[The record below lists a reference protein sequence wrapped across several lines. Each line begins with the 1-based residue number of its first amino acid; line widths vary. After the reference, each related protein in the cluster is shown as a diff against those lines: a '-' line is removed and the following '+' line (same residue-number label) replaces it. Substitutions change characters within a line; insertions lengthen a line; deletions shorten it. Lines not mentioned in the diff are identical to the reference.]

1 MAKAITLPKLEA
13 QLLQQELGRKQEP
26 IQRDPEVDKQLCLDY
41 QDGSNE
47 AGVALIYRYLDKL
60 SYIYRFPTRTK
71 NRGGAKC
78 KIDITG
84 STTKEDKE
92 DLFQEVIYHFLKLLL
107 EYDHTK
113 GDLQGL
119 IIGKLHLRVFYYHYG
134 DLVDLRMNEQELDD
148 NYDMEE
154 EMKEIFLEEKE
165 VPEDVKRIYEV
176 LSELPQQQRQIA
188 EMCFIKGWTAK
199 EAANEIG
206 ITKCAAERAR
216 TRLVVKLREQLEEV
230 YNGKL

>member
-1 MAKAITLPKLEA
+1 MAKAITLPLSEM
-13 QLLQQELGRKQEP
+13 QLLQKELRNKQDN
-26 IQRDPEVDKQLCLDY
+26 IYRDHEVDKALCLAY
-41 QDGSNE
+41 QQGSNE
-47 AGVALIYRYLDKL
+47 AGLKLIYRYMDKL

-78 KIDITG
+78 KIDITS

-92 DLFQEVIYHFLKLLL
+92 DLFQEIIYHFLKLLL
-107 EYDHTK
+107 EYDPSE

-134 DLVDLRMNEQELDD
+134 DLVELRMNEQELED

-165 VPEDVKRIYEV
+165 VPAETKMIYEV
-176 LSELPQQQRQIA
+176 LSELPNQQRQIA
-188 EMCFIKGWTAK
+188 EMCLIKGWTAK
-199 EAANEIG
+199 EASNELG
-206 ITKCAAERAR
+206 ITKSAAEKAR
-216 TRLVVKLREQLEEV
+216 TRLVVKLRKQLGGV